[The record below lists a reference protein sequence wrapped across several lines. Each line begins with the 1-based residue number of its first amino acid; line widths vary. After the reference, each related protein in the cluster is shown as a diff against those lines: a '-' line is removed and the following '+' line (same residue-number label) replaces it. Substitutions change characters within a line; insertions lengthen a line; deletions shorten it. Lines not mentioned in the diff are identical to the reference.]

1 MPPLTQF
8 TPVHARDGLPM
19 RSADGTAAIP
29 TIPIASP
36 ASPTTGTGAQ
46 APAAGGRDKGGL
58 TPMNKFL
65 LAVALLAA
73 CASPALA
80 GSGKVRGKAG
90 YNSYAV
96 PTWVQPSPRSGRL
109 ANALGGWNR
118 GYPGDPYWEPC
129 LSYQRSWG
137 PGACGGGH

>member
-1 MPPLTQF
+1 
-8 TPVHARDGLPM
+8 
-19 RSADGTAAIP
+19 
-29 TIPIASP
+29 
-36 ASPTTGTGAQ
+36 
-46 APAAGGRDKGGL
+46 
-58 TPMNKFL
+58 MNKLL

-90 YNSYAV
+90 YNPYPA
-96 PTWVQPSPRSGRL
+96 PAWVQPSPRSDRL
-109 ANALGGWNR
+109 AYALGGWNR